1 MSRNHILLV
10 QLATSGDHVLYVVS
24 ELLEGGTGAIVW
36 TTDVCHYAKRLITQ
50 QIVSGFVRRPKRE

>member
-1 MSRNHILLV
+1 
-10 QLATSGDHVLYVVS
+10 LATSGDHVLYVVS